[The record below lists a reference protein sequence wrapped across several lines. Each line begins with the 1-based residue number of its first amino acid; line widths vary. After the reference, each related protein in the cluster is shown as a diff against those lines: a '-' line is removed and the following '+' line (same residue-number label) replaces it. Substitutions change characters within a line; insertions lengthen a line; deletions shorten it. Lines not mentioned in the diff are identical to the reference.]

1 MYLSLCFP
9 LPLHWFIC
17 LLFQSSLHVFL
28 YFFPDSLCYSG
39 LSFILVFAL
48 GLPLFCCLPVVS
60 NTIVSQPTCA
70 VRQRHTG
77 SQKCITCLVN
87 SYISFS
93 GLRKLKAKPTIL
105 CTMQASLTTT
115 CKHAYMLHPRSFFF
129 FPLTMHTGH
138 LLACI

>member
-1 MYLSLCFP
+1 MFPPPSSLVHLFTVPVFPSCFP
-9 LPLHWFIC
+9 VFFSWFLVLLWFVLHTGFCSWITLV
-17 LLFQSSLHVFL
+17 LLSA
-28 YFFPDSLCYSG
+28 C
-39 LSFILVFAL
+39 SF
-48 GLPLFCCLPVVS
+48 